1 MKKILALALM
11 LFAANM
17 LPALAAPPPAIPAPK
32 ILVIDRAAILT
43 QSKVG
48 QDVARQARAYS
59 DQAKADLAAQAKS
72 LQAQEQALQQQ
83 IAILAPDVKNQKI
96 KEFQGKEAALQA
108 LVTKK
113 EQMIQYGNYLATQQ
127 IAAAV
132 GPIVKQLMQERG
144 ANMVLDRN
152 SVVSASDNSFDITVV
167 AIDRLNQKLS
177 SLKVN
182 LASPPAG
189 AGVAQ

>member
-1 MKKILALALM
+1 MKKILALSLIS
-11 LFAANM
+11 FAAIAV
-17 LPALAAPPPAIPAPK
+17 PALAAPPPAIPAPK

-48 QDVARQARAYS
+48 QDVARQAKAYS

-113 EQMIQYGNYLATQQ
+113 EQMIQYGVYLANQTMAQ
-127 IAAAV
+127 AV

-152 SVVSASDNSFDITVV
+152 SVVSASDSSFDVTAM

-182 LASPPAG
+182 LASPPAAPG
-189 AGVAQ
+189 AAQ